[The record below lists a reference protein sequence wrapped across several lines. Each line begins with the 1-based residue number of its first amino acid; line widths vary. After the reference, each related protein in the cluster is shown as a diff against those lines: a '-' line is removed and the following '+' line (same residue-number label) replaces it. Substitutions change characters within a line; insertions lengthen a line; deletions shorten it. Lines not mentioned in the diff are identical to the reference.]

1 MTGVE
6 RQLMG
11 RALELAR
18 NSLYLS
24 DPNPRVGCVIV
35 RDGSI
40 VAEGWTQAAG
50 SAHAEIHALERLGG
64 EARGAD
70 VYVTLEPCSHTGRTG
85 PCADAL
91 IAAGV
96 RRVFAAMVDPNP
108 LVAGEGVERLR
119 QAGIEVHVGLGEEE
133 AATLNPGFLR
143 RMRGGLP
150 WVRVK
155 LGASVDGRTAD
166 ARGASRW
173 ITSEA
178 ARADVQRW
186 RARSSAV
193 VTGIGTVLA
202 DDPALNV
209 RIEGAA
215 FQPLRVVL
223 DSRGR
228 MPRQARIFTMPG
240 EVLVVTAAQK
250 ADAMDNCMVL
260 AGPQKVDLLAV
271 LRVLAERRCNEVLV
285 EAGPTLC
292 GAFARSGLVD
302 EYVIYLA
309 PRLLGARGLGMFD
322 LGEDATLADAL
333 ALEFV
338 EVTHIGP
345 DLRVIARP
353 AAAH

>member
-1 MTGVE
+1 MTDVE

-50 SAHAEIHALERLGG
+50 SAHAEIHALEQLGR
-64 EARGAD
+64 AAQGAD

-85 PCADAL
+85 PCAEAL
-91 IAAGV
+91 IDAGV

-108 LVAGEGVERLR
+108 LVAGEGVKRLR

-166 ARGASRW
+166 AGGTSRW

-209 RIEGAA
+209 RLEGAA

-228 MPRQARIFTMPG
+228 ISRQARIFTMPG
-240 EVLVVTAAQK
+240 EVLVVTAAEP
-250 ADAMDNCMVL
+250 ASCIDNFLVL
-260 AGPQKVDLLAV
+260 AGSERVDLVAV
-271 LRVLAERRCNEVLV
+271 LRSLAERRCNEVLV

-292 GAFARSGLVD
+292 GAFSRHGLVD

-309 PRLLGARGLGMFD
+309 PKLIGAKGLGMFD
-322 LGEDATLADAL
+322 LGEGATLADAV

-338 EVTHIGP
+338 EVTPVGP

-353 AAAH
+353 VPAH